1 MIYLLLYCNLILNY
15 YFRMEH
21 YRDESLNHNSH
32 NTVSMNFMRERP
44 DHGPPPPMKKP
55 KLLHPISPQP
65 PLKIDISVCINISYI
80 IIMYLLILY
89 ILIPS
94 KIYFFILMQVHNF
107 ITILIIL

>member
-1 MIYLLLYCNLILNY
+1 
-15 YFRMEH
+15 MEH

-65 PLKIDISVCINISYI
+65 PLKIDISVCI
-80 IIMYLLILY
+80 
-89 ILIPS
+89 
-94 KIYFFILMQVHNF
+94 
-107 ITILIIL
+107 

>member
-1 MIYLLLYCNLILNY
+1 
-15 YFRMEH
+15 MEH

-65 PLKIDISVCINISYI
+65 PLKIDISVCIQFYTNFLYN
-80 IIMYLLILY
+80 YLLCIFTYFMVNILY
-89 ILIPS
+89 VI
-94 KIYFFILMQVHNF
+94 
-107 ITILIIL
+107 

>member
-1 MIYLLLYCNLILNY
+1 
-15 YFRMEH
+15 MEH

-65 PLKIDISVCINISYI
+65 PLKIDISVCTI
-80 IIMYLLILY
+80 IIIIIIY
-89 ILIPS
+89 ILFVNSILKMFVLFFRIP
-94 KIYFFILMQVHNF
+94 LPQVH
-107 ITILIIL
+107 IIHK